1 MAHLSRGWNGDVG
14 VYSYGGVPED
24 RSPKITIYIS
34 GKMSGLEDWGAS
46 EFNVYAVKYREL
58 GFTVVSPLELDHG
71 DHSGTYSDYIRRDVS
86 VLLGPTVNRIY
97 MLPSWRD
104 SKGATFEKHLAEVVG
119 IPVYDAETGE
129 LLKENVAQEA
139 ARLVFGDRSKTYSNP
154 LSDFG
159 RTKGIVNAL
168 FKHKLKEDLTEED
181 IALFMI
187 GVKLSRLVNKPDHR
201 DSLVDIVGY
210 GLCFEWLEQL
220 RKELKDA
227 SPA

>member
-1 MAHLSRGWNGDVG
+1 M
-14 VYSYGGVPED
+14 E
-24 RSPKITIYIS
+24 PKAAIYIS
-34 GKMSGLEDWGAS
+34 GKMSGLEDWGAE
-46 EFNVYAVKYREL
+46 EFNAFAAKYRAL
-58 GFTVVSPLELDHG
+58 GFNVISPLELDHG
-71 DHSGTYSDYIRRDVS
+71 DHSGTYGDYIRRDVS
-86 VLLGPTVNRIY
+86 VLLGPTVHRIY
-97 MLPSWRD
+97 MLPSWRN

-139 ARLVFGDRSKTYSNP
+139 MRLVFGDRSVTYSNP

-159 RTKGIVNAL
+159 RTKDIVNAL
-168 FKHKLKEDLTEED
+168 FKGKLKEDLTEED

-210 GLCFEWLEQL
+210 SICYEWLEQL
-220 RKELKDA
+220 RKEIKNA
-227 SPA
+227 GTPGSA

>member
-1 MAHLSRGWNGDVG
+1 LKPWDGDVKT
-14 VYSYGGVPED
+14 GGT
-24 RSPKITIYIS
+24 SPAIYIS
-34 GKMSGLEDWGAS
+34 GKMSGLEDWGAK
-46 EFNVYAVKYREL
+46 EFNAFAAKYREL
-58 GFTVVSPLELDHG
+58 GFTVVSPIELDHG

-86 VLLGPTVNRIY
+86 VLLGPNIARIY

-104 SKGATFEKHLAEVVG
+104 SRGATFEKHLAEVVG

-139 ARLVFGDRSKTYSNP
+139 MRLVFGDRSVTYSNP

-159 RTKGIVNAL
+159 RTKDIANAL
-168 FKHKLKEDLTEED
+168 FKGKLKEDFTEED

-210 GLCFEWLEQL
+210 SVCYEWLEQL
-220 RKELKDA
+220 RKEAKIA
-227 SPA
+227 GTP